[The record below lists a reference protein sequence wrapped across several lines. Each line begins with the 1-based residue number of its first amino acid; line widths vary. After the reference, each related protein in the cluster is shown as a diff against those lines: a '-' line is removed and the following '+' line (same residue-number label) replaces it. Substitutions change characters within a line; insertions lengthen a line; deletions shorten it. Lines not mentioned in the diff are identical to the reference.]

1 MAKPKTAFIYSSIII
16 FFYTFA
22 IQTFKINTMTT
33 RVTRKYKT
41 KDVEMLTT
49 SATIIENA
57 IANKTFLQSKRST
70 WADPFFENL
79 KAQIQTTTD
88 TFLGKDAAQQMRQAT
103 QSVLSIQAQA
113 LLDLAEFK
121 VQIEQDFKNTP
132 TQKTEI
138 LTQLGFTTYHKLA
151 QKGDQEGLVN
161 LLFQFKTNL
170 NPTLNTEIVTKGTAQ
185 ATIDNII
192 GYANTLKDANISQET
207 FKGTRKEIT
216 DEAIT
221 AFNQIYD
228 QVISI
233 AKIASNFYK
242 TDKTKQQQFS
252 FAKVSATLN
261 SKSTKTTAPENKS
274 KNSTE
279 D

>member
-1 MAKPKTAFIYSSIII
+1 MASPKTAFIYSSIII

-57 IANKTFLQSKRST
+57 IANKTLLQAKRST

-121 VQIEQDFKNTP
+121 VQIDQDFKNTP

-207 FKGTRKEIT
+207 YKGTRKEIT

-242 TDKTKQQQFS
+242 TDKTKQQLFS

-261 SKSTKTTAPENKS
+261 SKSTKTTTQEN
-274 KNSTE
+274 NS
-279 D
+279 